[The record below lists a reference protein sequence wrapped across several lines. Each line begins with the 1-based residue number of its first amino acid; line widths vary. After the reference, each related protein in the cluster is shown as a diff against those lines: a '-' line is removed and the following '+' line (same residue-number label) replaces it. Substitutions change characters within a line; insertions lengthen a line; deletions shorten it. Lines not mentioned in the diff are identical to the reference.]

1 MKKTFLLLAV
11 LLSVTT
17 SFAQKKS
24 MDQYIDD
31 LMGKMT
37 LDEKVGQLNLL
48 PGGDITTGAGM
59 NSPLAA
65 LIQKG
70 ELGSVLNV
78 MGVDKA
84 KALQELAVK
93 KSRLGIPLL
102 IGQDVIHGYETIFPI
117 PLAQGCSW
125 DPQAVEAEHAL
136 LPKRLLPTVS
146 TGCIVQW

>member
-31 LMGKMT
+31 LMAKMT

-93 KSRLGIPLL
+93 KTGHTIAHWSGCHSRL
-102 IGQDVIHGYETIFPI
+102 
-117 PLAQGCSW
+117 
-125 DPQAVEAEHAL
+125 
-136 LPKRLLPTVS
+136 
-146 TGCIVQW
+146 